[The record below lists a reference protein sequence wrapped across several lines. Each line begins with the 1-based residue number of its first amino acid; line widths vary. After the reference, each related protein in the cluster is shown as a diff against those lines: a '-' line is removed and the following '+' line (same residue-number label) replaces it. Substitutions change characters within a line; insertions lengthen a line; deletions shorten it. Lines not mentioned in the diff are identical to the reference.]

1 MKCEN
6 CGNKHDGKYGSGRF
20 CNKECARGFSTKS
33 NREEISKKVSI
44 ALGGKGILKTKNKI
58 CLQCKKQLNKNQQ
71 KRKQKFCC
79 NDCSVIFRKEQLYK
93 KWEQEQKFPTQ
104 VSARTYLLYKN
115 GNKCE
120 ICKETEWTGKPIPLV
135 MDHIDGNSDNHSFDN
150 CRLICRNCDGLL
162 DTYCKKNKGNGASR
176 NKKKL
181 QRYHNGESY

>member
-6 CGNKHDGKYGSGRF
+6 CGNEHDGSYGSGRF
-20 CNKECARGFSTKS
+20 CSKECARGFSTKS

-44 ALGGKGILKTKNKI
+44 TLGGKGILKTKNKI

-71 KRKQKFCC
+71 KAKQKFCC
-79 NDCSVIFRKEQLYK
+79 SNCSATFRREQLHK
-93 KWEQEQKFPTQ
+93 IWEKEQKFPTQ
-104 VSARTYLLYKN
+104 VAARTYLLYKN

-162 DTYCKKNKGNGASR
+162 DTYCNKNKGNGASR